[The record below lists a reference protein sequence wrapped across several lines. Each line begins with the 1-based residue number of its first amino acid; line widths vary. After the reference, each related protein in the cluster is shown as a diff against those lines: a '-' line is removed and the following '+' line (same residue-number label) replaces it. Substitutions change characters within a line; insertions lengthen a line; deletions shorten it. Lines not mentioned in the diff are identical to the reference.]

1 MNDYKAQSYKNALT
15 QHRTK
20 NMKGGMGE
28 ATKTT
33 GRAIKALQKLNAFN
47 KNVKTAVAK
56 TRAKRKQQIAKA
68 MEAIKKPGADK
79 KSK

>member
-1 MNDYKAQSYKNALT
+1 MNDYKAQHYKKALT
-15 QHRTK
+15 QHGMK
-20 NMKGGMGE
+20 DMKGGMGE

-33 GRAIKALQKLNAFN
+33 GRATKALQKLSAFN

-68 MEAIKKPGADK
+68 METIKKPGADK